1 MMTRRTLVQSA
12 AALGGLSLLPLPTM
26 AATSA
31 RAAGYR
37 YPEETDPHERTLMQW
52 PVNRAIHDDADF
64 LHDLQGSIAKIAHA
78 IAEFEPVVML
88 AAASHH
94 RAIRKRVSRA
104 VELWDVPTDDLWC
117 RDLGPFFVVNGKG
130 GIAVTQFNFNGWGNK
145 QVHGNDGQ
153 VRELWP
159 LDPDRVQA
167 LLLPNKSVVY
177 DWSDENGVMH
187 RLLPAEMLHLRHRL
201 GPDGVL
207 GVSPI
212 QAARGVVEMAIKEVE
227 HGTET
232 FSNGAKLL
240 GVLKVPGK
248 LSPSQKGDIKEGWQ
262 TKRSGQTPILEHGA
276 EFQQLSMSLVD
287 AQWLESRKFSVEEV
301 ARLFR
306 VPPPIIGHL
315 VDSNYSTA
323 SELARQWIA
332 MGLSRPLVMW
342 EQAVSIKCLTPA
354 GRRMYTIEH
363 DYEGLLRGSSLERAQ
378 FYQSAIAAGWMD
390 KDEVRRMEYL
400 PKQEGST
407 NAPQDA

>member
-1 MMTRRTLVQSA
+1 MKWLTKLMERRDSNPNDMWGPYQALRTGPVNDKTAQGVSA
-12 AALGGLSLLPLPTM
+12 AYACVQAISEAVATLPFTM
-26 AATSA
+26 
-31 RAAGYR
+31 YR
-37 YPEETDPHERTLMQW
+37 RDGQYRQ
-52 PVNRAIHDDADF
+52 
-64 LHDLQGSIAKIAHA
+64 
-78 IAEFEPVVML
+78 
-88 AAASHH
+88 
-94 RAIRKRVSRA
+94 A
-104 VELWDVPTDDLWC
+104 VEDHPLHNVLNVQANPRQTAMEAREYVTASVL
-117 RDLGPFFVVNGKG
+117 LKGNGYAR
-130 GIAVTQFNFNGWGNK
+130 I
-145 QVHGNDGQ
+145 VHGNDGQ

-167 LLLPNKSVVY
+167 LILPNKSVVY
-177 DWSDENGVMH
+177 EWADEQGVMH
-187 RLLPAEMLHLRHRL
+187 RSLPAEMLHLRHRL

-227 HGTET
+227 HGNET
-232 FSNGAKLL
+232 FTNGAKLL

-248 LSPSQKGDIKEGWQ
+248 LSPTQKGDIKEGWQ
-262 TKRSGQTPILEHGA
+262 TNRSGQTPILEHGA

-342 EQAVSIKCLTPA
+342 EQAVSIKCLTSA
-354 GRRMYTIEH
+354 GRRTYTVEH

-378 FYQSAIAAGWMD
+378 FYQSAITAGWMD

-400 PKQEGST
+400 PKQEGGPSGQT
-407 NAPQDA
+407 QDA